1 MRSLTALVGSAALLL
16 VPSITWAVEP
26 TPDAG
31 ASSSSSAP
39 PTDAPAAAPSASN
52 AAPPATPET
61 PAVTAAPAAAP
72 VVAPTP
78 AAPIPTPKPAEAEP
92 TTARAPKDP
101 NKKKKGRTSN
111 AHEDRGAFH
120 HGTGHDEPEEAEAT
134 HPAVLPVVGG
144 SSDIGFMFGLAGA
157 VSHVA
162 PGYHPHKW
170 FASGLFS
177 LSVRDGA
184 IVQQAARLRLDFP
197 KFMDTE
203 WRVMP
208 GITYDRT
215 INRPYFGIGNVA
227 PLEIDPITGELPGG
241 NRYKYQTRDLRVR
254 VYAEHELDGP
264 WEVMMGV
271 QVRYTN
277 PEPYAGSQLAIDAA
291 GDPKRGL
298 APLIGVGEH
307 TAFIPQVGIVY
318 DTRDEETMPREGS
331 LHMAGLRVS
340 VAVPTS
346 SEVRSFAFDTTLR
359 KYFHLGGPFVAA
371 FRLIG
376 DFTFGNAAYYDMI
389 TGGSFGTFDF
399 LGGAMG
405 VRGVPAGRFG
415 GLAKVAAN
423 SELRFMYPWTKI
435 LGQKFRAG
443 HALFFDAG
451 RSFVGYGKADPRDGE
466 LWRLHWGAGGALY
479 IQLNEALF
487 RAELAYS
494 PDAAAVNPSFPFGF
508 YLMDGVMF

>member
-1 MRSLTALVGSAALLL
+1 MRPLVLVVGSALLL
-16 VPSITWAVEP
+16 FPSMVRAEEP
-26 TPDAG
+26 APDAG
-31 ASSSSSAP
+31 ATASPS
-39 PTDAPAAAPSASN
+39 PSADTST
-52 AAPPATPET
+52 ASASTSKAETSPATPSVAAVPTDT
-61 PAVTAAPAAAP
+61 PLVTPTAAAP
-72 VVAPTP
+72 VPPSTTEAD
-78 AAPIPTPKPAEAEP
+78 PKK
-92 TTARAPKDP
+92 TRAPKDP
-101 NKKKKGRTSN
+101 NRMKTGRTSN
-111 AHEDRGAFH
+111 SHEDRGAFH
-120 HGTGHDEPEEAEAT
+120 HGTGHETDDEEAT

-170 FASGLFS
+170 FGSGLFS
-177 LSVRDGA
+177 LSVRDGK
-184 IVQQAARLRLDFP
+184 IVQQAARLRLDFV

-208 GITYDRT
+208 GFTYDRT
-215 INRPYFGIGNVA
+215 INRPYFGIGNRA
-227 PLEIDPITGELPGG
+227 PLVIDPITGEIPLGD
-241 NRYKYQTRDLRVR
+241 RYKYQTRDFRVR
-254 VYAEHELDGP
+254 VFAERELDGP
-264 WEVMMGV
+264 WEVMLGV

-277 PEPYAGSQLAIDAA
+277 PEPYPGSQLALDAA
-291 GDPKRGL
+291 GDAKRGI
-298 APLIGVGEH
+298 APLIGVSEH
-307 TAFIPQVGIVY
+307 TAIIPQFGVVY
-318 DTRDEETMPREGS
+318 DTRDDETMTQDGS
-331 LHMAGLRVS
+331 FHLAGLRAAM
-340 VAVPTS
+340 AVPTES
-346 SEVRSFAFDTTLR
+346 QVRSVAFDTTFR
-359 KYFHLGGPFVAA
+359 KYFHLGGPFIAA
-371 FRLIG
+371 FRVVG

-389 TGGSFGTFDF
+389 TGGSFGTVDM

-415 GLAKVAAN
+415 GLAKVVAN
-423 SELRFMYPWTKI
+423 SELRFMYPWTKL

-479 IQLNEALF
+479 LQFNEALF

-494 PDAAAVNPSFPFGF
+494 PDAAAVSPSFPFGF